1 MADRRVRTVGEMLEV
16 VAPALREILSAEELA
31 ATCTRVIRQTAE
43 HSMLTLEGWP
53 RLTADDQLDDETL
66 LAFQTFD
73 DQGGS
78 WMQGRETATQ
88 MYERFRSELQDF
100 VSESRFG
107 WGQLRP

>member
-1 MADRRVRTVGEMLEV
+1 MTNRRVRTVGEMLEV

-31 ATCTRVIRQTAE
+31 ATSTRVVRQTAE
-43 HSMLTLEGWP
+43 HSMLTLEDWP
-53 RLTADDQLDDETL
+53 ALTADDQLDDETL

-78 WMQGRETATQ
+78 WMQGRETATE
-88 MYERFRSELQDF
+88 MYKRFRSELQDF
-100 VSESRFG
+100 VAESSFG

>member
-1 MADRRVRTVGEMLEV
+1 MGEMLDV
-16 VAPALREILSAEELA
+16 VAPALREILSVEELA
-31 ATCTRVIRQTAE
+31 ATSTRVIRQTAG
-43 HSMLTLEGWP
+43 HSMLTLEDWP
-53 RLTADDQLDDETL
+53 TLTADDQLDDETL

-88 MYERFRSELQDF
+88 MYKRFRSELQDF
-100 VSESRFG
+100 VAESKFG